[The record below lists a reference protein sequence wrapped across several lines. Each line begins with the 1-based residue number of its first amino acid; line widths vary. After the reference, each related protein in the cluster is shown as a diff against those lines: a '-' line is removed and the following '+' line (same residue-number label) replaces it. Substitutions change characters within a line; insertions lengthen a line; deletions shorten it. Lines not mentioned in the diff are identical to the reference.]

1 MTEAFATLIASVNIL
16 YSSYHRRWLSSR
28 EILGLQGFPVLTKWS
43 HNTPCCSFAVAMQAS
58 RASVNR
64 MAGNAMHVTV
74 CVFYGCMYSRKCRWI
89 HIWQRFLWQTFQTHG
104 QQETNAMRSVDESH
118 RFILCQIVIS
128 IISQLFRQ
136 LR

>member
-74 CVFYGCMYSRKCRWI
+74 CGVLWMYVLTQVPMDSHLAKI
-89 HIWQRFLWQTFQTHG
+89 LWQRFKRMANKNKRDAKRRRIT
-104 QQETNAMRSVDESH
+104 
-118 RFILCQIVIS
+118 
-128 IISQLFRQ
+128 
-136 LR
+136 